1 MEPRAPSPASMVHDA
16 HEAARRAQRSTAGLG
31 RRSSDRSVHR
41 MSEVAVSLE
50 QDLVSGEVP
59 VVRSG
64 VDPVA
69 DFTAFAQ
76 ASSPAL
82 YRIAYLLCG
91 DEHRA
96 KDLVQLALERT
107 FKAWRKVGDGDPF
120 AYARRVLATARIDG
134 WRRTRREVLTDD
146 PVTVAR
152 PAARTSHG
160 PASDAGLADRDRLV
174 RALMSLSVKQR
185 RVVVLRYL
193 LDRSEA
199 DTAAELGVSTGTVK
213 STSSRALARLRTL
226 VVLDGEGSRS

>member
-1 MEPRAPSPASMVHDA
+1 
-16 HEAARRAQRSTAGLG
+16 
-31 RRSSDRSVHR
+31 

-50 QDLVSGEVP
+50 PERGTGEIP

-64 VDPVA
+64 QDPVA

-76 ASSPAL
+76 ANTPAL
-82 YRIAYLLCG
+82 YRIAYLLSG

-107 FKAWRKVGDGDPF
+107 FKAWKKVADGDPF
-120 AYARRVLATARIDG
+120 AYARRVLSTARIDT
-134 WRRTRREVLTDD
+134 WRRTRREVLTDE
-146 PVTVAR
+146 PVLGLREAST
-152 PAARTSHG
+152 
-160 PASDAGLADRDRLV
+160 PASDAELAERDRLV
-174 RALMSLSVKQR
+174 RALLTLTVKQR

-213 STSSRALARLRTL
+213 STASRALERLRTL
-226 VVLDGEGSRS
+226 VVPTGEGSRS